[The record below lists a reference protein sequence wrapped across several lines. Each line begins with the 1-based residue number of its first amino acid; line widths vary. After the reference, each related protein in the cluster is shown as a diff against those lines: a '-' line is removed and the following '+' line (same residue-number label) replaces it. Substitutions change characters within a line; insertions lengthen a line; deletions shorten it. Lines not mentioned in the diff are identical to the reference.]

1 VRAEQALDFARIDLS
16 KQAEN
21 GCSEDQASS
30 RRIPKHDESCQTALG
45 VDLCILFG
53 LGLFFTGIT
62 GVETAPVPFS
72 PPATVL

>member
-1 VRAEQALDFARIDLS
+1 VKT
-16 KQAEN
+16 KQVQGGFQSTTN
-21 GCSEDQASS
+21 
-30 RRIPKHDESCQTALG
+30 RQTSFG

-53 LGLFFTGIT
+53 LRLFFTGIT